1 MAFNLAEAAGL
12 GRIVS
17 KLDTGDVRH
26 IPLVD
31 IDPNDKNFFE
41 VDDVQDLMESI
52 EVHGVLQPLVVV
64 QHGQGYRLLAGH
76 RRLKALQQLH
86 EADKMDKRWT
96 TAPCVVLPPMS
107 DAMEQMVLIQ
117 TNTTA
122 RQLSYVEKMEAA
134 IRLKKILLRLKS
146 EGVKLPGR
154 LRDIQAEQLEI
165 SRAELARMEVIQKN
179 LIPPFMDKLKSNKI
193 NAAAAYELAR
203 LDADDQTLLLGRYEE
218 KGTTPCAADVQAYR
232 EKKAL
237 DWLRADC
244 PGEALGCTDHQL
256 RENGKPIECRNWE
269 AIRDHK
275 AKGHPELC
283 PGCCYACDKE
293 TCKERCQQAKIKR
306 RKERDE
312 IEKRGWEHPS
322 QEETTPLDDPAQ
334 DQDHDFS
341 SLPLSKFP
349 QRLKEAMD
357 LRQVSISGLSL
368 NLAEMMREYPQI
380 GLSKENGDGDYD
392 DVCNMLYME
401 DMEDFD
407 MSAATYTGF
416 VFLLAEALG
425 VSIDWL
431 LGRTD
436 NPEV

>member
-17 KLDTGDVRH
+17 KLDTGDVRQ

-31 IDPNDKNFFE
+31 IDPNDKNFFD
-41 VDDVQDLMESI
+41 VSDVQDLMESI
-52 EVHGVLQPLVVV
+52 QVHGVLQPLVVV
-64 QHGQGYRLLAGH
+64 EHGQGYRLLAGH

-86 EADKMDKRWT
+86 EADKMDKRWA

-122 RQLSYVEKMEAA
+122 RQLSYVEKMESAV
-134 IRLKKILLRLKS
+134 RLKKILVKLKD
-146 EGVKLPGR
+146 EGVKLPGK

-165 SRAELARMEVIQKN
+165 SRTELARMEVIQKN
-179 LIPPFMDKLKSNKI
+179 LIPPLMKRLKSGQI
-193 NAAAAYELAR
+193 NSSAAYELSR
-203 LDADDQTLLLGRYEE
+203 LEAEDQTVFE
-218 KGTTPCAADVQAYR
+218 KKYQNDKIKPFAAVIAKYR
-232 EKKAL
+232 EKKSL

-244 PGEALGCTDHQL
+244 PGEALGYTDHQL
-256 RENGKPIECRNWE
+256 RVNGQPIECRNWE

-306 RKERDE
+306 RKELAE
-312 IEKRGWEHPS
+312 AEKRAMEQPA
-322 QEETTPLDDPAQ
+322 QEETKPLDEVAQ
-334 DQDHDFS
+334 DQHNDFS
-341 SLPLSKFP
+341 SLPLLKFP

-357 LRQVSISGLSL
+357 LRQVSISGLSI
-368 NLAEMMREYPQI
+368 NLAEMMREYPQF
-380 GLSKENGDGDYD
+380 GLSGDDDDGGYD
-392 DVCNMLYME
+392 EVCEMLE
-401 DMEDFD
+401 IQDIDDFD
-407 MSAATYTGF
+407 MSSACYTGF

-436 NPEV
+436 DPEV

>member
-17 KLDTGDVRH
+17 KLDTGDVRQ

-31 IDPNDKNFFE
+31 IDPNDKNFFD
-41 VDDVQDLMESI
+41 VSDVQDLMESI

-64 QHGQGYRLLAGH
+64 EHGQGYRLLAGH

-86 EADKMDKRWT
+86 EADKMDKRWA
-96 TAPCVVLPPMS
+96 TALCVVLPPMS

-122 RQLSYVEKMEAA
+122 RQLSYAEKMESAA
-134 IRLKKILLRLKS
+134 RLKKILVQLKS

-179 LIPPFMDKLKSNKI
+179 LIPPLMKRLKSGQI
-193 NAAAAYELAR
+193 NSFAAYELSR
-203 LDADDQTLLLGRYEE
+203 LEAEDQIVFE
-218 KGTTPCAADVQAYR
+218 KKYQNDEIKPVAAVVAKYR
-232 EKKAL
+232 EKKSL

-244 PGEALGCTDHQL
+244 PGEALGYTDHQL

-293 TCKERCQQAKIKR
+293 TCKARCQQAKIKR

-312 IEKRGWEHPS
+312 IEKRAWEHPA
-322 QEETTPLDDPAQ
+322 QEEAKPSDDPVQ

-341 SLPLSKFP
+341 SLPISKFP

-368 NLAEMMREYPQI
+368 NLDEMMRKYPQI
-380 GLSKENGDGDYD
+380 GLSGDDDDGSYDEVCEMLNIENMD
-392 DVCNMLYME
+392 
-401 DMEDFD
+401 DFD
-407 MSAATYTGF
+407 FSRATYTGF
-416 VFLLAEALG
+416 VFLLSEALG

-436 NPEV
+436 DPEV

>member
-1 MAFNLAEAAGL
+1 MAFNLSEAAGL

-17 KLDTGDVRH
+17 KLDTGDVRQ

-31 IDPNDKNFFE
+31 IDANDKNFFE

-86 EADKMDKRWT
+86 GADRMDKRWAT
-96 TAPCVVLPPMS
+96 VPCVVLPPMS

-122 RQLSYVEKMEAA
+122 RQLSYAEKMESAA
-134 IRLKKILLRLKS
+134 RLKKILLRLKS

-165 SRAELARMEVIQKN
+165 SHAELARMEVIQKN

-218 KGTTPCAADVQAYR
+218 KGTTPCAADVQTYR

-244 PGEALGCTDHQL
+244 PGEALGYNDHQL
-256 RENGKPIECRNWE
+256 KERGEPVECRNWE

-312 IEKRGWEHPS
+312 IERRALEHPV
-322 QEETTPLDDPAQ
+322 QEETNPLDDPAQ

-341 SLPLSKFP
+341 SLPISKFP

-368 NLAEMMREYPQI
+368 NLAEMMREYPQF
-380 GLSKENGDGDYD
+380 GLSGDDDDGNYD
-392 DVCNMLYME
+392 EVCEMLE
-401 DMEDFD
+401 IQDIDDFD
-407 MSAATYTGF
+407 MSRACYTGF

>member
-86 EADKMDKRWT
+86 EAVKMDKRWG

-179 LIPPFMDKLKSNKI
+179 LMPPFMDMLKANKI

-368 NLAEMMREYPQI
+368 NLAEMMREYPQFC
-380 GLSKENGDGDYD
+380 LSGDDDDGNYD
-392 DVCNMLYME
+392 EICEMLE
-401 DMEDFD
+401 IQDIDDFD
-407 MSAATYTGF
+407 MSRAFYTGF
-416 VFLLAEALG
+416 MFLLAEALG

>member
-17 KLDTGDVRH
+17 KLDTGDVRQ
-26 IPLVD
+26 IPLND
-31 IDPNDKNFFE
+31 IDQNEKNFFD
-41 VDDVQDLMESI
+41 VSDVQDLMESI

-64 QHGQGYRLLAGH
+64 EHGQGYRLLAGH
-76 RRLKALQQLH
+76 RRLKALQHLH
-86 EADKMDKRWT
+86 EADKRAKRWH

-134 IRLKKILLRLKS
+134 VRLKKILVKLKD
-146 EGVKLPGR
+146 EGVKLPGK

-165 SRAELARMEVIQKN
+165 SRTELARMDVIQKN
-179 LIPPFMDKLKSNKI
+179 LIPLLMDMLKANKI

-203 LDADDQTLLLGRYEE
+203 LDAGEQTKFLDRYETS
-218 KGTTPCAADVQAYR
+218 GVTPCAADVQTYR
-232 EKKAL
+232 EKKSM

-244 PGEALGCTDHQL
+244 PGETLGYTDHQL

-283 PGCCYACDKE
+283 PGCCYECDNE
-293 TCKERCQQAKIKR
+293 SCKERCQQAKIKR

-312 IEKRGWEHPS
+312 IEKRAWEHPV
-322 QEETTPLDDPAQ
+322 QEEVKTLDEPAQ
-334 DQDHDFS
+334 DKDFS

-357 LRQVSISGLSL
+357 LRQVSIGGLSV
-368 NLAEMMREYPQI
+368 NLAEMMREYPQF
-380 GLSKENGDGDYD
+380 GLSGDDDDGNYD
-392 DVCNMLYME
+392 EICEMLE
-401 DMEDFD
+401 IQDIDDFD
-407 MSAATYTGF
+407 MSRACYTGF

-436 NPEV
+436 EMSYG

>member
-17 KLDTGDVRH
+17 KLDTGDVRQ

-52 EVHGVLQPLVVV
+52 QVHGVLQPLVVV
-64 QHGQGYRLLAGH
+64 EHGQGYRLLAGH

-86 EADKMDKRWT
+86 GADKMDKRWA

-122 RQLSYVEKMEAA
+122 RQLSYVEKMESAV
-134 IRLKKILLRLKS
+134 RLKKILVKLKD
-146 EGVKLPGR
+146 EGVKLPGK

-165 SRAELARMEVIQKN
+165 SRTELARMEVIRKN
-179 LIPPFMDKLKSNKI
+179 LIPPLMDMLKANKI

-203 LDADDQTLLLGRYEE
+203 LDAGEQTKFLDRYETS
-218 KGTTPCAADVQAYR
+218 GITPYAADVQTYR

-237 DWLRADC
+237 DWLRSDC
-244 PGEALGCTDHQL
+244 PGEALGYNDHQL
-256 RENGKPIECRNWE
+256 KERGEPVECRNWE

-312 IEKRGWEHPS
+312 IEKRAWEHPA
-322 QEETTPLDDPAQ
+322 QEEAKPSDDPVQ
-334 DQDHDFS
+334 DQDNDFS
-341 SLPLSKFP
+341 SLPISKFP

-368 NLAEMMREYPQI
+368 NLDEMMRKYPQI
-380 GLSKENGDGDYD
+380 GLSGDD
-392 DVCNMLYME
+392 DVGSYVEVCEMLNIENM
-401 DMEDFD
+401 DDFD
-407 MSAATYTGF
+407 FSRATYTGF
-416 VFLLAEALG
+416 VFLLSEALG

-436 NPEV
+436 DPEV

>member
-17 KLDTGDVRH
+17 KLDTGDARQ

-41 VDDVQDLMESI
+41 VDEVQDLMESI

-86 EADKMDKRWT
+86 GADRMDKRWAT
-96 TAPCVVLPPMS
+96 VPCVVLPDMS

-122 RQLSYVEKMEAA
+122 RQLSYAEKMESAA
-134 IRLKKILLRLKS
+134 RLKKILVQLKS

-165 SRAELARMEVIQKN
+165 SRTELARMEVIQKN
-179 LIPPFMDKLKSNKI
+179 LIPSLMDMLKANKI

-203 LDADDQTLLLGRYEE
+203 LDAEDQTLLLDRYAE
-218 KGTTPCAADVQAYR
+218 KGITPCAADVQAYR

-244 PGEALGCTDHQL
+244 PGEALGYTDHQL
-256 RENGKPIECRNWE
+256 RESGKPIECRNWE

-306 RKERDE
+306 RKERAE
-312 IEKRGWEHPS
+312 AEKRALEQPA
-322 QEETTPLDDPAQ
+322 QEEATPSDNQAQ
-334 DQDHDFS
+334 DQDQDFS

-357 LRQVSISGLSL
+357 LRQVSISGLSM

-380 GLSKENGDGDYD
+380 GFSVDNGDGSYEE
-392 DVCNMLYME
+392 VCDMLE
-401 DMEDFD
+401 IQDIVDFD
-407 MSAATYTGF
+407 MSRASYTGF

>member
-17 KLDTGDVRH
+17 KLDTGDARQ

-86 EADKMDKRWT
+86 EADKMDKRWA

-122 RQLSYVEKMEAA
+122 RQLSYVEKMEASV
-134 IRLKKILLRLKS
+134 RLKKILVKLKS

-165 SRAELARMEVIQKN
+165 SRTELARMEVIQKN

-218 KGTTPCAADVQAYR
+218 KGTTPCAADVQTYR

-237 DWLRADC
+237 DWLRTDC
-244 PGEALGCTDHQL
+244 PGEALGYTDHQL

-283 PGCCYACDKE
+283 PGCCDECDKE

-312 IEKRGWEHPS
+312 IEKRAWEHPA
-322 QEETTPLDDPAQ
+322 QEEATPSDEVVQ
-334 DQDHDFS
+334 DQDQDFS

-349 QRLKEAMD
+349 QRLEDAMN
-357 LRQVSISGLSL
+357 LRHTWCVGVANNFRKVMQD
-368 NLAEMMREYPQI
+368 YPQL
-380 GLSKENGDGDYD
+380 GFSD
-392 DVCNMLYME
+392 DIDSLLE
-401 DMEDFD
+401 DIRELLDIKDMTDFD
-407 MSAATYTGF
+407 LSYACVTSF
-416 VFLLAEALG
+416 VFILAEALG

>member
-17 KLDTGDVRH
+17 KLDTGDARQ

-86 EADKMDKRWT
+86 EADKMDKRWA

-122 RQLSYVEKMEAA
+122 RQLSYVEKMEASV
-134 IRLKKILLRLKS
+134 RLKKILVKLKS

-165 SRAELARMEVIQKN
+165 SRTELARMEVIQKN

-193 NAAAAYELAR
+193 NAAAAYELSR
-203 LDADDQTLLLGRYEE
+203 LDAGEQSMLLERYAE
-218 KGTTPCAADVQAYR
+218 KGITPCAADVQAYR

-237 DWLRADC
+237 DWLRSDC
-244 PGEALGCTDHQL
+244 PGEALGYNDHQL
-256 RENGKPIECRNWE
+256 RENGQPIECRNWE

-306 RKERDE
+306 RKERAE
-312 IEKRGWEHPS
+312 AEKRALEQPA
-322 QEETTPLDDPAQ
+322 QEEATPSDNQAQ
-334 DQDHDFS
+334 DQDQDFS

-349 QRLKEAMD
+349 QRLKDAMKSRHTWCMGVANN
-357 LRQVSISGLSL
+357 LRKAVCD
-368 NLAEMMREYPQI
+368 YPQI
-380 GLSKENGDGDYD
+380 GFFD
-392 DVCNMLYME
+392 DDIDSLHEDVRELLDIE

-407 MSAATYTGF
+407 FSRASYTGF

>member
-380 GLSKENGDGDYD
+380 GMSGDDDDGNYD
-392 DVCNMLYME
+392 EVCEMLGIQ
-401 DMEDFD
+401 DIDDFYV
-407 MSAATYTGF
+407 SRACYTGF

-431 LGRTD
+431 FGRTD
-436 NPEV
+436 KMEV